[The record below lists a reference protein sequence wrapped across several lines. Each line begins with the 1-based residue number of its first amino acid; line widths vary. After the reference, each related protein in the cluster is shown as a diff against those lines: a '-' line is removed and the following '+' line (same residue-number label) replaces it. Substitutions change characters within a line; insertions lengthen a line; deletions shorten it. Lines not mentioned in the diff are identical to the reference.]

1 MEVVLKEQAPHQT
14 VKKLNDMLL
23 KIWRM
28 KKERMP
34 NQIIVQQEELS
45 SLVEIEELS
54 ILPTYPKLALELYD
68 NDTIEKMALMGIE

>member
-14 VKKLNDMLL
+14 VKKLNDLLL

-34 NQIIVQQEELS
+34 NQIMVQQEELS

-54 ILPTYPKLALELYD
+54 ILPNL
-68 NDTIEKMALMGIE
+68 I